1 MLGLRQLKIKS
12 KVTIVLLIV
21 SLGSVGAIS
30 FLTWK
35 RAETILTQRIFLQ
48 LTSVRASKSA
58 EIESY
63 FEFMY
68 AQMKTL
74 AEDRMIIAAMV
85 EFDRAF
91 TNLEEPITLDED
103 QGRDNS
109 PENSDPGFI
118 PEEDEE
124 NPETAVTEIPSA
136 WQEAIRNYYS
146 EEFLPRLAQNI
157 DGEPI
162 VEIYKPQE
170 RVAQYLQYHYIANNP
185 KPVGQKDE
193 LMQADD
199 NSEYS
204 KIHALYHPP
213 LRNLIKEFG
222 YYDLFLIDPDTG
234 HIIYSVYKET
244 DFATS
249 LTDGPYANSNF
260 AAVVN
265 AVRKNPEPAA
275 VQIVDFARYRPSY
288 GAPAAFFATPIYDGS
303 QQVGIL
309 AAQLP
314 VDRINNVLTG
324 NRNWQNEGLGET
336 GEVYLVGSDYLMRS
350 VSRFLIEDRTGYLEA
365 LENLGIP
372 EETIEDI
379 QRLDTSI
386 LLQTVK
392 TEGVLAAFQG
402 EEGTKIIDDYRG
414 IPVLS
419 SYNLVDIKGVNWVIL
434 AEMDLA
440 EAYAPLDNLKQYI
453 LTLSVVLALIVTSIA
468 LFSANSLVKPISLL
482 IEDSRKIA
490 GGNFQE
496 GGLKYLARDELSSL
510 VESFNE
516 VIRKLKDQKD
526 LVTAKEQENQ
536 KLLHRIVPESVGERL
551 RIGDR
556 KITQATEQA
565 TVLVAEIEGL
575 TRLSKQWS
583 IEEYAEIL
591 HGLINGFNE
600 AAEKLDVL
608 PLTSVGELYFA
619 VCGLAVPRLDHAK
632 RVMDLSLEILDG
644 VRGFN
649 HKYGCDLGVRI
660 GIASG
665 KMMAAAIDGKYLNYY
680 IWGKT
685 FVLAEHLIRYGPRGT
700 IRVTED
706 VYDSLKDLYI
716 FEVSE
721 EREISPELGRVK
733 TWQID
738 RKKERS

>member
-1 MLGLRQLKIKS
+1 MIGLRQLKIKS
-12 KVTIVLLIV
+12 KVTIVLLLV
-21 SLGSVGAIS
+21 SLGSVGVIS
-30 FLTWK
+30 FLTWQ
-35 RAETILTQRIFLQ
+35 RAKTILTQRIFEQ

-91 TNLEEPITLDED
+91 TNLNQPITLDENQD
-103 QGRDNS
+103 SDT
-109 PENSDPGFI
+109 PENFDPGFI
-118 PEEDEE
+118 AEEDEE
-124 NPETAVTEIPSA
+124 NPETAVTEIPPA
-136 WQEAIRNYYS
+136 WKQAIENYYT

-162 VEIYKPQE
+162 VEIYKPKE
-170 RVAQYLQYHYIANNP
+170 RAALYLQYHYIANNP
-185 KPVGQKDE
+185 KPVGEKDE
-193 LMQADD
+193 LMRAND

-249 LTDGPYANSNF
+249 LKDGPYANSNF
-260 AAVVN
+260 AAVVD
-265 AVRKNPEPAA
+265 ATRKNPEPSA
-275 VQIVDFARYRPSY
+275 VQIVDFASYRPSY

-303 QQVGIL
+303 QKVGIL

-314 VDRINNVLTG
+314 VDRINKVLTG
-324 NRNWQNEGLGET
+324 NRNWQNEGLGES

-350 VSRFLIEDRTGYLEA
+350 ISRFLIEDRTGYLEA
-365 LENLGIP
+365 LENLGVP
-372 EETIEDI
+372 EETIKDI
-379 QRLDTSI
+379 DRLDTSI

-392 TEGVLAAFQG
+392 TEAVLAAFQG
-402 EEGTKIIDDYRG
+402 EQGTKIIDDYRG

-419 SYNLVDIKGVNWVIL
+419 SYKLVDIKGVNWVIL

-440 EAYAPLDNLKQYI
+440 EAYAPLYNLQQYI
-453 LTLSVVLALIVTSIA
+453 LTISVVLVLVVTSIA
-468 LFSANSLVKPISLL
+468 LFSANTLLKPISLL
-482 IEDSRKIA
+482 IEDARKIA
-490 GGNFQE
+490 VGDFQE
-496 GGLKYLARDELSSL
+496 SSLKSLAQDELSSL
-510 VESFNE
+510 VESFND
-516 VIRKLKDQKD
+516 VIRNLKEQKE
-526 LVTAKEQENQ
+526 LVKIKEQENR
-536 KLLHRIVPESVGERL
+536 KLLHRIVPKSVADRL
-551 RIGDR
+551 RVGDK
-556 KITQATEQA
+556 KITQVTEQA
-565 TVLVAEIEGL
+565 TVLLAEIEGL
-575 TRLSKQWS
+575 TQLSKQWL

-608 PLTSVGELYFA
+608 PLTPVGELYFA

-665 KMMAAAIDGKYLNYY
+665 EMMAAAIDGKYLNYY
-680 IWGKT
+680 IWGKS
-685 FVLAEHLIRYGPRGT
+685 FLIAEHLNRYGSRGT
-700 IRVTED
+700 IRVTEE

-716 FEVSE
+716 FEESKESE
-721 EREISPELGRVK
+721 IYSELGRVK
-733 TWQID
+733 TWQINQE
-738 RKKERS
+738 KERS

>member
-1 MLGLRQLKIKS
+1 MIGLRKLKIKS
-12 KVTIVLLIV
+12 KVTIVLLLV
-21 SLGSVGAIS
+21 SLGSVGVIS
-30 FLTWK
+30 FFTWQ
-35 RAETILTQRIFLQ
+35 RAKTILTQRIFEQ

-63 FEFMY
+63 FQFMY

-91 TNLEEPITLDED
+91 TNIEQPVTPDED
-103 QGRDNS
+103 EDTDNS
-109 PENSDPGFI
+109 LENSDPGFLA
-118 PEEDEE
+118 EEDEE
-124 NPETAVTEIPSA
+124 KPEIAVLEIPPA
-136 WQEAIRNYYS
+136 WKEALEKYYT

-162 VEIYKPQE
+162 VGIYKPTE
-170 RVAQYLQYHYIANNP
+170 RAAQYLQYHYIANNP
-185 KPVGQKDE
+185 KPVGEKDE
-193 LMQADD
+193 LMQAND

-260 AAVVN
+260 AAVVD
-265 AVRKNPEPAA
+265 AVRKNPEPGA
-275 VQIVDFARYRPSY
+275 VQIVDFASYRPSY

-336 GEVYLVGSDYLMRS
+336 GEVYLVGSDHLMRS
-350 VSRFLIEDRTGYLEA
+350 ISRFLIEDRTGYLEA
-365 LENLGIP
+365 LENLGIS
-372 EETIEDI
+372 EETIKDI
-379 QRLDTSI
+379 DRLDTSI

-392 TEGVLAAFQG
+392 TEAVLAAFQG
-402 EEGTKIIDDYRG
+402 EQGTKIIDDYRG

-419 SYNLVDIKGVNWVIL
+419 SYKLVDIRGVNWVIL

-440 EAYAPLDNLKQYI
+440 EAYAPLYNLQQYI
-453 LTLSVVLALIVTSIA
+453 LTISVVLVLVVTSIA
-468 LFSANSLVKPISLL
+468 LVSANALVKPISLL

-490 GGNFQE
+490 E
-496 GGLKYLARDELSSL
+496 GDLQVGRLKSLAQDELSSL
-510 VESFNE
+510 VDSFND
-516 VIRKLKDQKD
+516 VIINL
-526 LVTAKEQENQ
+526 KEQKKLVEIKEQKNK
-536 KLLHRIVPESVGERL
+536 KLLHRIVPESVADRL
-551 RIGDR
+551 MIGDR
-556 KITQATEQA
+556 KVTQATEQA

-575 TRLSKQWS
+575 TLLSKQW
-583 IEEYAEIL
+583 IVEEYAEIL

-608 PLTSVGELYFA
+608 PLIPVGELYIA

-632 RVMDLSLEILDG
+632 RVMDLSLEMLDG
-644 VRGFN
+644 TQGFN
-649 HKYGCDLGVRI
+649 HKYGCDLGVRV

-665 KMMAAAIDGKYLNYY
+665 EMMAAAIDSKYLNYY

-685 FVLAEHLIRYGPRGT
+685 LLVAKNLIRYGSPGT

-706 VYDSLKDLYI
+706 VYDSLKDLYS
-716 FEVSE
+716 FKESE
-721 EREISPELGRVK
+721 EREISLELGRVK
-733 TWQID
+733 TWQINPE
-738 RKKERS
+738 K